1 MSACER
7 SGADNPGLRKIA
19 SVEAFLGVKQAYK
32 QAGAGSL
39 TSHGPNT
46 VADAARTDQ
55 LAALE
60 NKQRPAGYANNTEPG
75 KTDLPAPAPVGKLMP
90 APRDGVPQV
99 SAPNVVTKAD
109 KQAAADDESFYAQ
122 LAKVAQEYGPM
133 IPTTVPEG
141 EKVAALRA
149 LIGTP
154 PSLREA
160 EIAKRF
166 PSR

>member
-1 MSACER
+1 VTRPSSEGRLKA
-7 SGADNPGLRKIA
+7 IA
-19 SVEAFLGVKQAYK
+19 VREKRLKLQRDELKAEQAREAE
-32 QAGAGSL
+32 
-39 TSHGPNT
+39 
-46 VADAARTDQ
+46 AR
-55 LAALE
+55 
-60 NKQRPAGYANNTEPG
+60 
-75 KTDLPAPAPVGKLMP
+75 
-90 APRDGVPQV
+90 
-99 SAPNVVTKAD
+99 
-109 KQAAADDESFYAQ
+109 QAASPLLDAYEEAAIRATLARQLPPGWAMARLAQ